1 MNLFGTAIIAVFAT
15 VLRKSRNGEETM
27 KRRHGLHY
35 SWRLAMLSAVA
46 FLTMAAASSTA
57 NAQPIVGLWE
67 VTVTLT
73 GQPVLDSFETWSS
86 DGTQAETAIKPVLSG
101 NVCLGLWTSLGKQSY
116 GLTHPVYNFDDTGT
130 ANGTSANLMY
140 RVTLSHGNNSFSGN
154 ASLTVFDGIDPFDP
168 AATVLATFTGTVTA
182 KKITVNKSQLP

>member
-182 KKITVNKSQLP
+182 KRITVNKSQLP

>member
-1 MNLFGTAIIAVFAT
+1 
-15 VLRKSRNGEETM
+15 M

-35 SWRLAMLSAVA
+35 SWRLATLSAVA

-73 GQPVLDSFETWSS
+73 GQPVLSSFETWSS

-182 KKITVNKSQLP
+182 KRITVNKSQLP